1 MAARLASFWP
11 TSATRRTRRGWPRS
25 NRQALDTFLCAVG
38 PRQSRASLQHVV
50 GHLRAF
56 LRFLA
61 SAGEIP
67 TGLDT
72 QIDTPRVYRGEQLP
86 RALPWDTVR
95 ALLQSIDRS
104 SPLGRRDYAIF
115 LLMATYGLRACEV
128 VTLTIDDV
136 EWRAGRLRIPQR
148 KTRGSLWLP
157 LTDEVGT
164 ALLDYLRHGRPA
176 LNVRRQRV
184 PFRGGPPRSYRELF
198 LRCRTPTG
206 VLKPTA
212 VTEAFQ
218 AWSKRS
224 GLAIPFQGAHCVR
237 HSYAVHLLR
246 SGLSLKT
253 IGDLLGHRTLES
265 TCVYLRLAVD
275 DLRDVALPL
284 PAAVESQCAGGG
296 VMTTFS
302 SVLSATIGS
311 HLTLKRAL
319 GRQYAAEEWV
329 LAHLDRFLA
338 ARRVDL
344 IAETFAAWCL
354 TLQHLASGTRRG
366 RMRVVRNLCLYRRRS
381 EPACFVPDE
390 RLFPPVRQAI
400 RPHIFTDNEIVQ
412 LLAAARTLPRTSNSP
427 FCPETMRLA
436 IVVLSTTGLRR
447 GELTRLTVGDYDLP
461 QRTLA
466 IRESK
471 FHKSRLVPV
480 SADTAREIEH
490 LIAVRGR
497 WRLPAGADSPLL
509 WHRHPPT
516 GGYSGGGLGGA
527 MRALFRRAGV
537 RTANGHLPRTHD
549 FRHGFA
555 VNALLRWY
563 RAGLDVQS
571 KLPFLAAYM
580 GHVSIVST
588 AYYLQFVEPLAVAAS
603 ARFADRCGALITGPT
618 GAGGAR

>member
-1 MAARLASFWP
+1 MVLELYPRVHRRYTSLAILGPVLDGYGTWLLERGYSTERVREHFCAARRLVHRLQQRGVEALTSLTRARLRACAPADSQEDPNLAVLVRQLERYCESELALYPAPALTRIEQRVAAYRTYLQQVRGFAPGTLAHHGRTVSEFLAHIGYETHP
-11 TSATRRTRRGWPRS
+11 TRLA
-25 NRQALDTFLCAVG
+25 ALERHDLDAFLCAVG

-72 QIDTPRVYRGEQLP
+72 QIDTPRVYRGEKLP

-95 ALLQSIDRS
+95 ALLHSIDRT

-136 EWRAGRLRIPQR
+136 EWRAERLRIAQR
-148 KTRGSLWLP
+148 KTRGSLWMP

-184 PFRGGPPRSYRELF
+184 PFQAAPPRSYRELF

-224 GLAIPFQGAHCVR
+224 GLAIPFQGPHCVR

-284 PAAVESQCAGGG
+284 PATVDRSAPG
-296 VMTTFS
+296 V
-302 SVLSATIGS
+302 
-311 HLTLKRAL
+311 
-319 GRQYAAEEWV
+319 
-329 LAHLDRFLA
+329 
-338 ARRVDL
+338 
-344 IAETFAAWCL
+344 
-354 TLQHLASGTRRG
+354 AS
-366 RMRVVRNLCLYRRRS
+366 
-381 EPACFVPDE
+381 
-390 RLFPPVRQAI
+390 
-400 RPHIFTDNEIVQ
+400 
-412 LLAAARTLPRTSNSP
+412 
-427 FCPETMRLA
+427 
-436 IVVLSTTGLRR
+436 
-447 GELTRLTVGDYDLP
+447 
-461 QRTLA
+461 
-466 IRESK
+466 
-471 FHKSRLVPV
+471 
-480 SADTAREIEH
+480 
-490 LIAVRGR
+490 
-497 WRLPAGADSPLL
+497 
-509 WHRHPPT
+509 
-516 GGYSGGGLGGA
+516 
-527 MRALFRRAGV
+527 
-537 RTANGHLPRTHD
+537 
-549 FRHGFA
+549 
-555 VNALLRWY
+555 
-563 RAGLDVQS
+563 
-571 KLPFLAAYM
+571 
-580 GHVSIVST
+580 
-588 AYYLQFVEPLAVAAS
+588 
-603 ARFADRCGALITGPT
+603 
-618 GAGGAR
+618 